1 LAGGHPN
8 KSFQPTKP
16 FVTALACA
24 RPAPNAFVAEAD
36 VRHTTN
42 GSILLGGS
50 AMRIFLTIFLAYA
63 ASKAVFAL
71 FDFQYSPIG
80 DPFSASKLAIDFGV
94 YVVFF
99 VGFNWLLGHLGPFR
113 SKDDA

>member
-1 LAGGHPN
+1 
-8 KSFQPTKP
+8 
-16 FVTALACA
+16 
-24 RPAPNAFVAEAD
+24 
-36 VRHTTN
+36 
-42 GSILLGGS
+42 
-50 AMRIFLTIFLAYA
+50 MRIFLTIFLAYA

-94 YVVFF
+94 FIVFF